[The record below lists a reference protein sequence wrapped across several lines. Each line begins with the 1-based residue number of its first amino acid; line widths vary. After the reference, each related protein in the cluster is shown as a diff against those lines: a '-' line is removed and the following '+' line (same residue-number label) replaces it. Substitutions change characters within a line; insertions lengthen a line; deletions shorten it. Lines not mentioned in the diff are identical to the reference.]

1 VLVANSSAML
11 QHIPMEQ
18 FFNAIATLL
27 NGDKAAGK
35 QAVINLHFSD
45 TQQQYV
51 LWLENAVLHHRQGSA
66 EGADFSL
73 TLTRTL
79 WQQLLLRQAG
89 LSDLLLNDDF
99 KLEGDRL
106 KLLDFLSLL
115 DQPQP
120 DFAIV
125 EP

>member
-1 VLVANSSAML
+1 M
-11 QHIPMEQ
+11 
-18 FFNAIATLL
+18 
-27 NGDKAAGK
+27 
-35 QAVINLHFSD
+35 
-45 TQQQYV
+45 
-51 LWLENAVLHHRQGSA
+51 LWLENAVLHHRQGTDA
-66 EGADFSL
+66 GADFSL

-89 LSDLLLNDDF
+89 LSDLLLNDEF